1 MARSP
6 AAQHFIQ
13 ERGSDAV
20 MPESFYVQ
28 ALYAYS
34 GVDTSSL
41 SFRQGEIIEV
51 LSTLPSGWWD
61 GVLCEQKIRGWFPSN
76 YVQRISDE
84 EAGWAKEEMQGWW
97 EGAGETEEDDE
108 DPEQDESSPIG
119 NTSTSNSSGQPSPVL
134 QSSPSRHRTTDSTA
148 SAISRT
154 DTQDEEDYWV
164 PKVTYSGQVFYY
176 NTRTAETSRDMP
188 MDGQGDGV
196 VISPDEFAAEQV
208 EATSI
213 LPMSNGGLGPA
224 VELRRMSVYS
234 DDSVLDA
241 DFGEGRTTNRRS
253 FGPPQR
259 ESSSTFPTLQTNAS
273 TGELFDPPLPPFLI
287 ELELGVS
294 ESLQA
299 LISAVGIGGLR
310 LLEKDSELHAAS
322 DRETLVVLM
331 DSVVDAISILL
342 HSAGALDSSVDMPF
356 STPNEISG
364 PFPRP
369 LSLPPFTLI
378 ELRPFTRR
386 VTSTLSKLVLSIRAV
401 WGLLETI
408 ARDQQVEQHNP
419 IDHPTA
425 EEDALFH
432 KENETKKYDWGLVKE
447 SRLAVEAKLR
457 SEVLSGV
464 RDVQAHVLSF
474 LGEFERHLAALT
486 MEDGATFDRTTLRM
500 PNATL
505 GALTMNAA
513 ALSSPGGGYGGNWR
527 GNGFVTLPSSHTET
541 NLESLMGAAAIG
553 GGSQRAGLS
562 YAYPMTPLSGA
573 TAKSLVAESAELLD
587 DADALRSAVNSL
599 SSSSSPITASTSTHS
614 RSVSASS
621 LSSSFTRSRPLS
633 SSSYR
638 RTDSTQYLDLASRL
652 IGRISMLLAQ
662 VEDTD
667 VAVSVDLELKKLSD
681 VDGAKVHSPEYIKSV
696 QEVRPLLEELDV
708 AKQQLFDIAPA
719 LLSAVQDSF
728 MAYSLTSRSSESPI
742 SGANP
747 LLTSP
752 LAFYSPPTRSDN
764 GTQSILDVLSGLKS
778 AVDLLCR
785 TFTALGEIADVQALT
800 SPELRQS
807 SSAPRPIKPSHDHDV
822 SSTTIVQST
831 TSQPSSSASSRQSL
845 GRAFD
850 EEFPSPNQVRPGNR
864 ASTDSDFFFPTAQSQ
879 SNLVAASSTSP
890 PTTPTSSPNKSRS
903 SKTSAMFSA
912 IGGGWDRRESNAT
925 TASGMSDG
933 MPYRKEL
940 PFRVDENGQFITSF
954 SFERIL
960 IAWAYSFAYSI
971 TFQRQAREAAG
982 NG

>member
-1 MARSP
+1 
-6 AAQHFIQ
+6 
-13 ERGSDAV
+13 

-34 GVDTSSL
+34 GVDTSLL

-76 YVQRISDE
+76 YVQRISDD
-84 EAGWAKEEMQGWW
+84 EAGWAKEEMMGWW
-97 EGAGETEEDDE
+97 EGAGEAKDDDE
-108 DPEQDESSPIG
+108 DPEQDDSSPIG
-119 NTSTSNSSGQPSPVL
+119 NHSTSNSSGQPSPVL

-188 MDGQGDGV
+188 MEGQGDGV
-196 VISPDEFAAEQV
+196 VISPDEFASDQV
-208 EATSI
+208 ERGAST
-213 LPMSNGGLGPA
+213 LPMSNGGGLGPA

-241 DFGEGRTTNRRS
+241 DFGEGRTTSRRS

-259 ESSSTFPTLQTNAS
+259 ESSSTFPTVQTVAS
-273 TGELFDPPLPPFLI
+273 ASELFDPPPPPFVI

-356 STPNEISG
+356 SPPNEISG

-369 LSLPPFTLI
+369 LSLRPFALI

-408 ARDQQVEQHNP
+408 ARDQQVELYNP
-419 IDHPTA
+419 IDQPTA

-457 SEVLSGV
+457 SEVLAGA
-464 RDVQAHVLSF
+464 RDVQAHVLAF
-474 LGEFERHLAALT
+474 LGEFERHLAAST
-486 MEDGATFDRTTLRM
+486 MEEGATFDRTTLRM
-500 PNATL
+500 PTATL
-505 GALTMNAA
+505 GALTMSAA
-513 ALSSPGGGYGGNWR
+513 ALSLPGGGYGGNWR

-541 NLESLMGAAAIG
+541 NLGSLMGAAAIG
-553 GGSQRAGLS
+553 GGSQRTGLS
-562 YAYPMTPLSGA
+562 YAYPTTPLSGA
-573 TAKSLVAESAELLD
+573 VAKSIVAESVELLD
-587 DADALRSAVNSL
+587 EADALRSAVNSL
-599 SSSSSPITASTSTHS
+599 SSSSSSVPGSTSTHS

-633 SSSYR
+633 SSSSR
-638 RTDSTQYLDLASRL
+638 RPDLASTQYLDLASRL
-652 IGRISMLLAQ
+652 IGRISLFLSQ

-667 VAVSVDLELKKLSD
+667 LAVSVDYGLKKLSS

-696 QEVRPLLEELDV
+696 HAVRPLLEQLDT
-708 AKQQLFDIAPA
+708 AKQQLFDIAPS

-728 MAYSLTSRSSESPI
+728 MAYSPSSRSPDSPI

-752 LAFYSPPTRSDN
+752 LAFYSPPTRSET
-764 GTQSILDVLSGLKS
+764 GSEAILDVLSGLKN

-785 TFTALGEIADVQALT
+785 TFTTLGDIADVQALT

-807 SSAPRPIKPSHDHDV
+807 SSAPKPIKASHDHDV
-822 SSTTIVQST
+822 SSSTIVQSI
-831 TSQPSSSASSRQSL
+831 TSLPNSSASSRQSL

-850 EEFPSPNQVRPGNR
+850 EEFPQPNQTRPGNR
-864 ASTDSDFFFPTAQSQ
+864 GSTDSDFFFPTAQSQ
-879 SNLVAASSTSP
+879 SNLAAAASSTSP
-890 PTTPTSSPNKSRS
+890 SANKSRS

-940 PFRVDENGQFITSF
+940 PFRVDENGQFF
-954 SFERIL
+954 SSHLFDRLLMICSC
-960 IAWAYSFAYSI
+960 SFAYSI
-971 TFQRQAREAAG
+971 SIQRQAREATG